1 MVTRLILLIILGF
14 AAALY
19 FPDSRQMMSDLA
31 MPVIHPMLVGSAE
44 REIDALSRAVR
55 REARE
60 TYQLP
65 QTRSWDAWL
74 VANFTDDG
82 VTDPWGKTY
91 FLPGLA
97 RFLRDSIGWSRWQEG
112 KRRRPPHFL
121 APSLLVS
128 PTLDRAERRRA
139 HHD

>member
-19 FPDSRQMMSDLA
+19 FPDSRQRMIDLT

-44 REIDALSRAVR
+44 REMSALSRAVR
-55 REARE
+55 REART

-65 QTRSWDAWL
+65 QARSWDAWL

-82 VTDPWGKTY
+82 ATDPWGKTY
-91 FLPGLA
+91 SYRVWPDSFAIRSDGPDGE
-97 RFLRDSIGWSRWQEG
+97 RGNGDDLRTSW
-112 KRRRPPHFL
+112 RRPF
-121 APSLLVS
+121 
-128 PTLDRAERRRA
+128 
-139 HHD
+139 